1 MVRPNRWEAML
12 PSWTHGTAITVATE
26 VQRLTRLRPPRQQDA
41 PTHHSIRPDQQIAL
55 SIAVSNR
62 ICRSSRFLPSF
73 PSRGSC
79 SLPSATAHDNKS
91 AEWYFHCRC
100 VQGGQQLH
108 RRLRQHVDSYN
119 GSACSQRFESEIQQI
134 TSLRYKL

>member
-26 VQRLTRLRPPRQQDA
+26 VQRLTTLRPPRQQDA

-91 AEWYFHCRC
+91 AEWYFHCRWFR
-100 VQGGQQLH
+100 VASNYIGDYANMSTVTTGAH
-108 RRLRQHVDSYN
+108 ARSDSKANYN
-119 GSACSQRFESEIQQI
+119 
-134 TSLRYKL
+134 K